1 MSVLQIITYGHPTLR
16 KKGEPVSRFDATLKQ
31 LAGDMVETMH
41 AAEGIGLAAQQVN
54 LALQF
59 CVVDLRGCDWVFDFE
74 LNGTRPPFDL
84 IMPMA
89 LANPIVTLIPEP
101 VLTESEGCL
110 SFPALHGDLD
120 RPDRIAVRFQDIE
133 GHENTLTCSGMFSR
147 CIQHEVDHLNG
158 ILYIDRMQ
166 RDSLAAID
174 RDLKQLKKRTRR
186 ELKKKKS

>member
-31 LAGDMVETMH
+31 LASNMVETMH
-41 AAEGIGLAAQQVN
+41 AAEGIGLAAQQVD

-89 LANPIVTLIPEP
+89 LANPVVTPIPDP

-110 SFPALHGDLD
+110 SFPTLHGDLD
-120 RPDRIAVRFQDIE
+120 RPDQIVVRFQDIE
-133 GHENTLTCSGMFSR
+133 GHENTLICNGMFSR

-186 ELKKKKS
+186 ELKKKN